1 MKYYSKE
8 ITIQDLVRLIDNNN
22 IDLNPPYQR
31 NFIWSTV
38 DQSDL
43 IDTIIKG
50 WPLPSFFIYEKS
62 NGKFEMVDGQ
72 QRSKTIYSFSKGI
85 ITSSKKTNR
94 INITN
99 LTDFDFFNYNLSVI
113 FLSNISNQEDLRE
126 FYVLINKKGKLLN
139 AAEVHKS
146 EFFNS
151 NFMKLANEVLS
162 YQNFINLNLF
172 TDALSR
178 RLNDR
183 DYVQELLGYLYLG
196 IKDKK
201 KHIET
206 IFENDIDESEYE
218 SLKENFIKI
227 IDIINEL
234 NNYYPIK
241 STRFKQKND
250 FYTFFSFINEN
261 SNLSF
266 EVLLHQYK
274 ILLILDGKDDEG
286 RQHIRPTNDACISL
300 KQYAINCV
308 SQSNSK
314 NARQFRLSFF
324 NNILKNEEIPPNESL
339 IEVLE
344 YLLSIEPKKDIKL
357 KSIGKFELLDVEQY
371 NKFS

>member
-8 ITIQDLVRLIDNNN
+8 ITIQDLIKLIDSNN

-50 WPLPSFFIYEKS
+50 WPLPNFFIYEKP

-72 QRSKTIYSFSKGI
+72 QRSKTIYNFNKGL

-94 INITN
+94 IDIKK
-99 LTDFDFFNYNLSVI
+99 LIDFDFLNYKLNVI
-113 FLSNISNQEDLRE
+113 FLHSINKPEDLRE

-139 AAEVHKS
+139 PAEVHKS
-146 EFFNS
+146 EFFDT
-151 NFMKLANEVLS
+151 NFMKLANELLS
-162 YQNFINLNLF
+162 YQKFINLNLF

-183 DYVQELLGYLYLG
+183 DYVQELLGYLYFG

-201 KHIET
+201 KYIET
-206 IFENDIDESEYE
+206 IFENDIEDEEFE
-218 SLKENFIKI
+218 ILKLSFIKV

-234 NNYYPIK
+234 NNYYPLK
-241 STRFKQKND
+241 NTRFKQKND
-250 FYTFFSFINEN
+250 FYTLFSFINEN
-261 SNLSF
+261 IDLNI
-266 EVLLHQYK
+266 ETLLHQYK
-274 ILLILDGKDDEG
+274 ILLILDGKDNEG
-286 RQHIRPTNDACISL
+286 RQYIRPTNESCNTL

-314 NARQFRLSFF
+314 NARQSRLIFF
-324 NNILKNEEIPPNESL
+324 DDILKNKVIPPNESL
-339 IEVLE
+339 IEVIE
-344 YLLSIEPKKDIKL
+344 YLSSIETDKNIKL
-357 KSIGKFELLDVEQY
+357 KEVEGFKILDVEQY
-371 NKFS
+371 NKV